1 MKPDDKRTLFPFG
14 YNLMTPLDRLRH
26 EGLTVRYDH
35 ESGKLMIGPKELL
48 AKWADFIKEH
58 RDSIIADLDNE
69 QREAAMAKLPF
80 AEFEDGP
87 VQMREV
93 VLLRMFDG
101 EYLAIT
107 QQEASTLD
115 GSAAVAK
122 SDSDDGSNTVGPT
135 RSMNAGSDCSELFPE
150 AHSTLRELF

>member
-1 MKPDDKRTLFPFG
+1 MPDKRTLFPFG

-26 EGLTVRYDH
+26 EGLSVRFDQDKA
-35 ESGKLMIGPKELL
+35 KLMIGPKELL
-48 AKWADFIKEH
+48 AKWADFIREH
-58 RDSIIADLDNE
+58 RESIIADLDSE
-69 QREAAMAKLPF
+69 KKEAALAKLPF

-93 VLLRMFDG
+93 VLLRMIDG

-107 QQEASTLD
+107 PEEASTLA

-122 SDSDDGSNTVGPT
+122 SDSDDGNSTAGPT
-135 RSMNAGSDCSELFPE
+135 PSMNAGSDCSELFPE
-150 AHSTLRELF
+150 AHTRKELF